1 MTQLTELKVPDIGG
15 NNNVDVIEVFVKPG
29 DRVEQE
35 QSLITLESDKATM
48 DIPAE
53 RAGVIKKVLV
63 KVGSKVSAGDVIAQ
77 IEAADALAEQPVAA
91 AGPDGLTL
99 LHEGAERGHTRTR
112 PDHDHVATSICR

>member
-48 DIPAE
+48 DIPAD
-53 RAGVIKKVLV
+53 RAGVIKKVLI

-77 IEAADALAEQPVAA
+77 IEAADAVAEQPTAA
-91 AGPDGLTL
+91 ATAASGPAGRGGRCRVRPLT
-99 LHEGAERGHTRTR
+99 AIR
-112 PDHDHVATSICR
+112 PRRAL